1 MKLNFKQNINN
12 KLNCDVFTTIRRS
25 DSSDIIGAHV
35 EIYLQNVKVFIGKI
49 ECQYKLKFK
58 DIPYEVLMVDTGLI
72 LPTISSYLEVFKTWY
87 PDWTMNTI
95 VDIII
100 IKHDKI
106 N

>member
-1 MKLNFKQNINN
+1 MI
-12 KLNCDVFTTIRRS
+12 VPTTIS
-25 DSSDIIGAHV
+25 G
-35 EIYLQNVKVFIGKI
+35 GKI
-49 ECQYKLKFK
+49 EGQYKLKFK

-95 VDIII
+95 VDIIV